1 MTLDIVNWKAIVEA
15 LLYAAGDEGLT
26 KKQLLSV
33 LEVHEAELQDIMLD
47 VKETY
52 EKEDRG
58 IELVEY
64 ADTYMLSTKKEFA
77 VYLKKLIEAPSKG
90 LSQAALEVL
99 AIVSYKQPI
108 TRAEVEEIRGVKSE
122 RILQSLVAKA
132 LLCEVGRADGPGRAI
147 LYGTTETFLEQ
158 FGLKTL
164 EELPPLPEN
173 VEEDGVQE
181 EADLFFENFNQ
192 TFEDLK

>member
-33 LEVHEAELQDIMLD
+33 LEIDEAELQDIMLD

-90 LSQAALEVL
+90 FLRLPSKFWPSSHISSRLRERKSRRSEGSNLNGFSRALSQ
-99 AIVSYKQPI
+99 K
-108 TRAEVEEIRGVKSE
+108 RCC
-122 RILQSLVAKA
+122 AK
-132 LLCEVGRADGPGRAI
+132 
-147 LYGTTETFLEQ
+147 
-158 FGLKTL
+158 
-164 EELPPLPEN
+164 
-173 VEEDGVQE
+173 
-181 EADLFFENFNQ
+181 
-192 TFEDLK
+192 

>member
-33 LEVHEAELQDIMLD
+33 LEVDEAELLDIMLD

-64 ADTYMLSTKKEFA
+64 ADTYMLSTKKRIRRLFEKADRSPF
-77 VYLKKLIEAPSKG
+77 K
-90 LSQAALEVL
+90 
-99 AIVSYKQPI
+99 
-108 TRAEVEEIRGVKSE
+108 RAFSGCARGFGH
-122 RILQSLVAKA
+122 R
-132 LLCEVGRADGPGRAI
+132 LL
-147 LYGTTETFLEQ
+147 
-158 FGLKTL
+158 
-164 EELPPLPEN
+164 
-173 VEEDGVQE
+173 
-181 EADLFFENFNQ
+181 
-192 TFEDLK
+192 

>member
-33 LEVHEAELQDIMLD
+33 LEIDEAELQDIMLD

-64 ADTYMLSTKKEFA
+64 A
-77 VYLKKLIEAPSKG
+77 
-90 LSQAALEVL
+90 
-99 AIVSYKQPI
+99 
-108 TRAEVEEIRGVKSE
+108 IRTCFRPK
-122 RILQSLVAKA
+122 RIRRLFEKA
-132 LLCEVGRADGPGRAI
+132 D
-147 LYGTTETFLEQ
+147 
-158 FGLKTL
+158 
-164 EELPPLPEN
+164 
-173 VEEDGVQE
+173 
-181 EADLFFENFNQ
+181 
-192 TFEDLK
+192 